1 GGGWGGGW
9 GEGVGGGGGG
19 GKQGVEYRHVID
31 WLVRKPGAF
40 ADYRYR
46 ADLFPS
52 SQFRLA
58 YDTLHEQQ
66 PARAAKEYLG
76 ILHLAARRSEAGV
89 AAALQRLLAEGR
101 PLGVAAVEGE
111 LTRSDSPLS
120 PGGGTVGPVGLASYD
135 ALLQGKEAD
144 DGEGREGHAGG
155 LPEGVAPAGVP
166 AVLRGAGE
174 AGPAGVVELRAIP
187 AAPGG
192 AGVPGAAGQ

>member
-76 ILHLAARRSEAGV
+76 ILYLAARQSEAAV
-89 AAALQRLLAEGR
+89 AAALRRLLAGGR
-101 PLGVAAVEGE
+101 ALSGAAVAAGAPRRGRG
-111 LTRSDSPLS
+111 RSPM
-120 PGGGTVGPVGLASYD
+120 
-135 ALLQGKEAD
+135 
-144 DGEGREGHAGG
+144 
-155 LPEGVAPAGVP
+155 GVSA
-166 AVLRGAGE
+166 R
-174 AGPAGVVELRAIP
+174 
-187 AAPGG
+187 
-192 AGVPGAAGQ
+192 